1 MSHQTPPAVF
11 AAAAV
16 AKRDALIEQH
26 HGYVRALAIEIMQ
39 RLPVRTDLE
48 ELVAYGHVGLVEAA
62 ERYDPLR
69 GVAFTTFAYYR
80 VRGAIYDG
88 LRQMGHLSRGA
99 QARLRF
105 AANAGDLLQ
114 AAADDAATRA
124 EVGVSVDDEIATVQ
138 SLIDELIPA
147 YLLSLSSD
155 TMPDIPDPNA
165 TSIGE
170 IEQSELI
177 RFVLQIKKELPEDEQ
192 QLLDAIY
199 FKHIPAKD
207 VAANL
212 GISKSWISRLH
223 ARAIKHL
230 RERMAQRGMIAEE
243 S

>member
-1 MSHQTPPAVF
+1 MT
-11 AAAAV
+11 AV
-16 AKRDALIEQH
+16 ASRDALIEQH
-26 HGYVRALAIEIMQ
+26 HGYARALAVEIMQ
-39 RLPVRTDLE
+39 QLPLLADLD

-62 ERYDPLR
+62 ERYDPRR
-69 GVAFTTFAYYR
+69 GVAFTTYAYYR
-80 VRGAIYDG
+80 IRGAIYDG

-105 AANAGDLLQ
+105 AANANDLLQ
-114 AAADDAATRA
+114 SAADDAAAHA
-124 EVGVSVDDEIATVQ
+124 EVSGSLDDDIAAVQ
-138 SLIDELIPA
+138 SLVEELIPA

-155 TMPDIPDPNA
+155 TVPDVADPNA
-165 TSIGE
+165 TSISD

-177 RFVLQIKKELPEDEQ
+177 RFVREIKAELPADEQ

-199 FKHIPAKD
+199 YQHIPAKD
-207 VAANL
+207 VAASL

-230 RERMAQRGMIAEE
+230 RERLEERGVIVEK

>member
-1 MSHQTPPAVF
+1 MPAT
-11 AAAAV
+11 AV
-16 AKRDALIEQH
+16 AKRDALVEQH
-26 HGYVRALAIEIMQ
+26 HGYVRALAVEIMQ
-39 RLPVRTDLE
+39 QLPLFTDLE
-48 ELVAYGHVGLVEAA
+48 DLVAYGQVGLVEAA
-62 ERYDPLR
+62 ERYDPRR
-69 GVAFTTFAYYR
+69 GVAFTTYSYYR
-80 VRGAIYDG
+80 IRGAIYDG

-114 AAADDAATRA
+114 AAADDATAHA
-124 EVGVSVDDEIATVQ
+124 EMGTSLDDEIAAVQ
-138 SLIDELIPA
+138 SLVDELIPA

-155 TMPDIPDPNA
+155 TVPDIADPNA

-177 RFVLQIKKELPEDEQ
+177 RFVRQAKKELPKDEQ
-192 QLLDAIY
+192 QLLEAIY

-207 VAANL
+207 VAASL

-230 RERMAQRGMIAEE
+230 RERMQERGVIVQKT
-243 S
+243 